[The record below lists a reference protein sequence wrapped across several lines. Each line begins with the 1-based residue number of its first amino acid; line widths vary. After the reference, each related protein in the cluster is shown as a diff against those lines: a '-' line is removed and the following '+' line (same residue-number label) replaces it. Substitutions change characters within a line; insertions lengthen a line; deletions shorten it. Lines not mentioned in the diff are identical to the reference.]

1 MKYKISLRSLLKLY
15 FLSTLL
21 VTFISIQ
28 RANAQSARVDEVV
41 SVVAFLKTAKDGT
54 IPDEQNKA
62 GTGFFVLDTKTNN
75 LLLITAG
82 HVSGTLTPN
91 SLAVIRVKDDRPQEL
106 SLMQLT
112 GINSPL
118 SWRVHPTAD
127 VAVLKLDPAKEI
139 IPLLNGHALFREYL
153 VQELEAPSRDIPLT
167 ILGFPS
173 GIGVQG
179 RFSPISRETKAAS
192 GLLNHPKISAASIF
206 LLQDPI
212 AGGFSG
218 SPVFEFPGARPS
230 ARAAIE
236 IGGRFACVGLASA
249 TISDVT
255 GGKLG
260 VVVPA
265 QYILEAI
272 DTGVAVSSLQEKQ
285 NPKGVVKSKTNIKRR
300 P

>member
-1 MKYKISLRSLLKLY
+1 MNYKKSTWSLLKLC
-15 FLSTLL
+15 FSSTLL
-21 VTFISIQ
+21 VMFISIQ
-28 RANAQSARVDEVV
+28 SANSQSARVDSVV
-41 SVVAFLKTAKDGT
+41 PVVAFLKTAKDGT
-54 IPDEQNKA
+54 IPNEQNKV

-75 LLLITAG
+75 LLLITAR
-82 HVSGTLTPN
+82 HVIDTLTPN
-91 SLAVIRVKDDRPQEL
+91 SLVVIRIKDDLPQEL
-106 SLMQLT
+106 SLVQLT
-112 GINSPL
+112 GVNSPL
-118 SWRVHPTAD
+118 PWKVHPIAD
-127 VAVLKLDPAKEI
+127 VAVLKLNPTKEI
-139 IPLLNGHALFREYL
+139 VPLLAGHALFREHL
-153 VQELEAPSRDIPLT
+153 LEKLEAPSRDVPLT
-167 ILGFPS
+167 ILGFPI

-192 GLLNHPKISAASIF
+192 GLLNLPQISTATIF

-230 ARAAIE
+230 TRAAIE
-236 IGGRFACVGLASA
+236 IGGRFACVGLASG
-249 TISDVT
+249 TISDIT

-272 DTGVAVSSLQEKQ
+272 DTGIAVSALQEKQ
-285 NPKGVVKSKTNIKRR
+285 NPKGVVKSRTTLKRR